1 MKKTVQLYIDIDNTI
16 YNSARVVVEMLNE
29 RYGCDVNYEDIKGYD
44 FKDKFPML
52 KENEVMNLFDD
63 PTFYGRKNRDIFS
76 AFSYM
81 LYFFTYKNCRINF
94 VTIGTPTNLI
104 NKLKWINEVFNK
116 LGVDYNEFYGNY
128 NDDNDKRFVDMSGG
142 IFIDDNVECLRKSN
156 ASVKILL
163 KNNSDNRWNKVEPND
178 ELYIANDWDDV
189 YEIIK
194 FFCDNRGMIE

>member
-1 MKKTVQLYIDIDNTI
+1 MKKTIKLYIDVDNTI

-29 RYGCDVNYEDIKGYD
+29 RYGCNINYEDIKGYD

-63 PTFYGRKNRDIFS
+63 PTFYGREYRDIPM
-76 AFSYM
+76 AFAYM
-81 LYFFTYKNCRINF
+81 LLFTTYKNCKISF
-94 VTIGTPTNLI
+94 VTIGTPINLV
-104 NKLKWINEVFNK
+104 NKRRWIDEIFNK
-116 LGVDYNEFYGNY
+116 LDIDYNEFYGNY

-156 ASVKILL
+156 ASIKILL

-194 FFCDNRGMIE
+194 FFCENKGMIE

>member
-1 MKKTVQLYIDIDNTI
+1 MKKAVQLYVDVDNTI

-29 RYGCDVNYEDIKGYD
+29 RYGCNVNPEDIKGYD

-63 PTFYGRKNRDIFS
+63 PTFYGRKNMDIFS

-94 VTIGTPTNLI
+94 VTIGTLTNLI

-116 LGVDYNEFYGNY
+116 LGIDYNEFYGNY

-189 YEIIK
+189 FEIVK
-194 FFCDNRGMIE
+194 FFCDNKGMIE